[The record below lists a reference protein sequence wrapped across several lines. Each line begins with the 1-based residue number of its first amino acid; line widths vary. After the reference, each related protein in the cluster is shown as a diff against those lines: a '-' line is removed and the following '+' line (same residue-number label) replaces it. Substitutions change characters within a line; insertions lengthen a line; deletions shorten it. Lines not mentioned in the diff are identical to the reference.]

1 MSSETLLPPVHESP
15 TEPPVPPPAHPPGG
29 LHPARIIA
37 GGLLVLLG
45 IAWLMDAV
53 GAYSLGWQ
61 TLLSAAVF
69 CVGVALLLLGRRGRV
84 DGLIGLGIVLSV
96 ALVAVSFIPHVS
108 VGAGVGDRVHRPT
121 SMAELDGRYELGAGN
136 LQLDLRG
143 LELPAGSTEVSVSVG
158 AGEITVW
165 IPANVAVEVEAGTGA
180 GDLDILGRRSNGL
193 GPRLSHSIPGDGGDA
208 RLVLDL
214 SAGVGSVEVRR

>member
-1 MSSETLLPPVHESP
+1 
-15 TEPPVPPPAHPPGG
+15 
-29 LHPARIIA
+29 
-37 GGLLVLLG
+37 
-45 IAWLMDAV
+45 
-53 GAYSLGWQ
+53 
-61 TLLSAAVF
+61 
-69 CVGVALLLLGRRGRV
+69 
-84 DGLIGLGIVLSV
+84 
-96 ALVAVSFIPHVS
+96 

-143 LELPAGSTEVSVSVG
+143 LELPAGTTEVSASVG
-158 AGEITVW
+158 AGEVTVW
-165 IPANVAVEVEAGTGA
+165 VPADVAVEVEAGTGA

-193 GPRLSHSIPGDGGDA
+193 GPRVSHSVPGDGGDA